1 MTENRGK
8 QNKILIVDDIID
20 NINVAA
26 NMLKSEDID
35 IGIAL
40 NAEEAIDFVR
50 TNETDLILLDVMMP
64 GMSGFELCEKLKA
77 DEATKDITII
87 FLTAKDSSEDVVKGF
102 EIGAVDY
109 VTKPFNAPELIA
121 RVHTQLTNI
130 NQKKQLKERKQF
142 FNTIINSN
150 TDWVFAQDK
159 NNEILFANKSFLS
172 TLELFEIK
180 SCDSITF
187 EELKNP
193 EGNTPDIFK
202 KDVSYVFNTKKKYY
216 NPKEDIC
223 LPSGEKLSFEIQK
236 IPLLDEEQKVFSV
249 LTFAHDITRSVEAEE
264 QLKQLNEELERLVEQ
279 RTQELEISRK
289 NFKVLYDKSMDA
301 IIINDFDGNILKV
314 NEAACK
320 MLGYTEK
327 ELVNLKTDRF
337 LPANFW
343 KKREN
348 LREDLWSGKH
358 KVYET
363 VNIRK
368 DGEEIPVEVSSTK
381 IVYYDKEVLLS
392 AGRDISIRKE
402 TEKQK
407 LKTII
412 ATEEKERKRFAK
424 DLHDGLGA
432 TLSAAK
438 MYLNIAKRT
447 PDNPEKANEMLTE
460 AIELIDKA
468 GKNAKEIAV
477 NIRPHD
483 LSNFGLAVSLQNFCE
498 RINNIETIHINLD
511 TSKFK
516 AKPDDQ
522 QEQHIFR
529 LVNELIN
536 NTLKYADA
544 KDINIKLSSDD
555 NVIFIDYEDNG
566 KGFDYEKIMNSNKSG
581 TGLDN
586 IIERSEV
593 MGGKAKI
600 TAQPGKGMKAQI
612 TLSI

>member
-1 MTENRGK
+1 MTKNRGK

-26 NMLKSEDID
+26 NMLISENID

-77 DEATKDITII
+77 DEATKDIAII
-87 FLTAKDSSEDVVKGF
+87 FLTAKDSSEDIVKGF
-102 EIGAVDY
+102 ELGAVDY

-130 NQKKQLKERKQF
+130 NQKKQLQERKQF

-159 NNEILFANKSFLS
+159 NNDILFANKSFLNA
-172 TLELFEIK
+172 LELSEIK
-180 SCDSITF
+180 SDDAITF
-187 EELKNP
+187 EELKNT

-249 LTFAHDITRSVEAEE
+249 LTFAHDITRRVEAEE
-264 QLKQLNEELERLVEQ
+264 QLKQLNEELERLVDQ
-279 RTQELEISRK
+279 RTQDLEISRN
-289 NFKVLYDKSMDA
+289 NFKVLFDKSMDA

-348 LREDLWSGKH
+348 LREDLWSGQH

-363 VNIRK
+363 VNIK
-368 DGEEIPVEVSSTK
+368 KNGEEIPVEVSSTG
-381 IVYYDKEVLLS
+381 ILFYDKEVLLS

-447 PDNPEKANEMLTE
+447 PDNPEKANEMLSE
-460 AIELIDKA
+460 AIDLIDKA

-483 LSNFGLAVSLQNFCE
+483 LTNFGLAVSLQNFVE

-516 AKPDDQ
+516 AKPDEQ

-544 KDINIKLSSDD
+544 KNINIELSSDND
-555 NVIFIDYEDNG
+555 LIFIDYADNG

-600 TAQPGKGMKAQI
+600 TAQPGKGMQAQI

>member
-26 NMLKSEDID
+26 NMLISETID

-40 NAEEAIDFVR
+40 NAEEAISFIR

-64 GMSGFELCEKLKA
+64 GMSGFELCEKLKT
-77 DEATKDITII
+77 DEATKDIAII
-87 FLTAKDSSEDVVKGF
+87 FLTAKDSSDDVIKGF
-102 EIGAVDY
+102 ELGAVDY

-130 NQKKQLKERKQF
+130 NQKKQLQERKQF

-159 NNEILFANKSFLS
+159 NNDILFANKSFLNA
-172 TLELFEIK
+172 LELSEIK
-180 SCDSITF
+180 SGDAITF
-187 EELKNP
+187 EELKNT
-193 EGNTPDIFK
+193 EGNTPDIFQ

-216 NPKEDIC
+216 NPKEEIC
-223 LPSGEKLSFEIQK
+223 LPNGEKLSFEIQK

-249 LTFAHDITRSVEAEE
+249 LTFAHDISRRVNAEE
-264 QLKQLNEELERLVEQ
+264 KLKELNNELEQLVEQ
-279 RTQELEISRK
+279 RTQALEISRN
-289 NFKVLYDKSMDA
+289 NFKVLFDKSMDA

-363 VNIRK
+363 INIRK
-368 DGEEIPVEVSSTK
+368 NGEEIPVEVSSTG
-381 IVYYDKEVLLS
+381 ILFYDKEVLLS

-460 AIELIDKA
+460 AIDLIDKA

-483 LSNFGLAVSLQNFCE
+483 LTNFGLAVSLQNFVE

-516 AKPDDQ
+516 AKPDEQ

-544 KDINIKLSSDD
+544 KNINIELSSD
-555 NVIFIDYEDNG
+555 NNLIFIDYADNG

-600 TAQPGKGMKAQI
+600 TAQPGKGMQAQI

>member
-1 MTENRGK
+1 MTENRSK

-26 NMLKSEDID
+26 NMLIDENID

-40 NAEEAIDFVR
+40 NAEEAIDFIQN
-50 TNETDLILLDVMMP
+50 NETDLILLDVMMP
-64 GMSGFELCEKLKA
+64 GMSGFELCEKLKS

-102 EIGAVDY
+102 ELGAVDY

-130 NQKKQLKERKQF
+130 NQKKELKEREQF
-142 FNTIINSN
+142 FNTIINNN
-150 TDWVFAQDK
+150 TDWVFAQDL
-159 NNEILFANKSFLS
+159 NNDVLFGNKSFLNA
-172 TLELFEIK
+172 LELSDIKTEDTISFE
-180 SCDSITF
+180 D
-187 EELKNP
+187 LKNTK
-193 EGNTPDIFK
+193 GKTPDIFK
-202 KDVSYVFNTKKKYY
+202 KDVSYIFETKKKYY
-216 NPKEDIC
+216 NPKEEIC
-223 LPSGEKLSFEIQK
+223 LPGGQELTFEVQK
-236 IPLLDEEQKVFSV
+236 IPLFNDEQEVFSV
-249 LTFAHDITRSVEAEE
+249 LTFAHDITRRAKAEDK
-264 QLKQLNEELERLVEQ
+264 LKQLNDELEKLVEK
-279 RTQELEISRK
+279 RTRELEISRN
-289 NFKVLYDKSMDA
+289 NFKVLFDKSMDA

-314 NEAACK
+314 NEAACR
-320 MLGYTEK
+320 MLGYTEE
-327 ELVNLKTDRF
+327 ELMSLKTDEF
-337 LPANFW
+337 LPGNFW
-343 KKREN
+343 RKRKD
-348 LREDLWSGKH
+348 LREALWGGEH

-363 VNIRK
+363 VNIK
-368 DGEEIPVEVSSTK
+368 KSGEEIPVEVSSTK
-381 IVYYDKEVLLS
+381 ILYYDKGVLLS

-447 PDNPEKANEMLTE
+447 HNDPERANEMLTE
-460 AIELIDKA
+460 AIDLIDKA

-483 LSNFGLAVSLQNFCE
+483 LANFGLAVSLQNFVE
-498 RINNIETIHINLD
+498 RINNIETIQINLE
-511 TSKFK
+511 TSKFN
-516 AKPDDQ
+516 AKPDEQ

-544 KDINIKLSSDD
+544 KKIDIKLASD
-555 NVIFIDYEDNG
+555 NNLIFIDYADNG
-566 KGFDYEKIMNSNKSG
+566 KGFDYEKIMKSNKSG

-586 IIERSEV
+586 ILERSEV

-600 TAQPGKGMKAQI
+600 ESVPGEGMNAQI